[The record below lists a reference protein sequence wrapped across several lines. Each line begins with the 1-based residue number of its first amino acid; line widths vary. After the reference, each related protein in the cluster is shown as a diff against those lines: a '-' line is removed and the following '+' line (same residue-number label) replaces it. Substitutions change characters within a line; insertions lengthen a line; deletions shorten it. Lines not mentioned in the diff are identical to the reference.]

1 MLRHALRS
9 ASFRNPTETRF
20 SPFDAFRFLQV
31 IGNPGSGKS
40 TLLRLGSLLPVSGAH
55 VTGGATRLSVVGADA
70 EFNAEVAHWPRLA
83 SMATQFDNHFGLLT
97 VGETL
102 AFAAANQQPAV
113 PGGPTGLSAEEVAK
127 HIGLDNV
134 MNTRLGTETVRG
146 VSGGEARRVSVGEA
160 MVGPARVWM
169 LDSFSDGLDAART
182 KAITSGLLRPFA
194 EELGGT
200 VVAALQQP
208 AQELF
213 ELFDDVIL
221 LRDGRCLYCG
231 PVADAPAFFE
241 GKLGLKREDDVSDP
255 EFLAAVCSE
264 PESFGR
270 PGRRVAS
277 APLSDVPLTAPSLA
291 AAYVAH
297 VVREDDSAA
306 DAPLLS
312 SNSSTGPLDK
322 EQARAIF
329 AASYARNGF
338 AQTASVSYREVV
350 NTVRD
355 IQFLQSHFVRAII
368 LALIVGS
375 LFSGLGVDDFV
386 QRISLIFFACLQLAM
401 GGAAE
406 LPVALNNKII
416 VDRQSRVNHMYR
428 PFLYALSVSLV
439 YLPIV
444 ALETILFCA
453 PMYYMVGFAEAG
465 ERFAVFF
472 SIILLLVIAMTS
484 TFRFVAW
491 VSGSLEVAL
500 AGMVPFIAL
509 FILFSGFLA
518 TRSNLGWG
526 DLGQGIYW
534 FTPISWAIRALAINE
549 FNAPEYDAVIPVPRA
564 PPGTMMRKGTVYLQT
579 YDVEPEDEWIAYGYI
594 YIGAF
599 CVLIIILGS
608 ITFAC
613 RVISE
618 PRGTQRRLA
627 GKTAADKLAA
637 SAAGRA
643 VSAAPAAGDVEASTA
658 AGASDAKD
666 APVAG
671 AATPAGATGKVSHG
685 KKLAFRDLVFDVRLV
700 GAAAKKA
707 AAKQAKSDKKA
718 EADPSVLDAG
728 AVARGHKRLLHR
740 ISGVARPGRIL
751 ALCGESGAGK
761 TTLLNTLAGRTVT
774 QGHVMGSII
783 LGGTAI
789 AATQLRPRVGYCEQF
804 DRHLATATVR
814 EALEFSAWMRRGHA
828 ATHANVMAAVDEALD
843 LLELRPVEHRA
854 IGDEKAGWGL
864 SRGERKRVTI
874 GVELVADPSVLFL
887 DEPTTALSSTQARD
901 VARVIRRVA
910 DSGRT
915 VVCTLHQPS
924 AGVWSAMDD
933 LLLLARGG
941 YTVYYGP
948 LGPGSRTM
956 VDYLESLPGSHP
968 LPDGMNPADYMLDVI
983 GSEGKTDA
991 KVAGVRAA
999 AAPAGGEP
1007 ALASRAS
1014 TDAAGAHAEGKPAA
1028 AAAAAP
1034 TRAQLLRGK
1043 FIESAAKATLDETLD
1058 GMGIER
1064 DSHSRRLAKTSVAAD
1079 AHGDASRPNFCVQF
1093 AMLTKRA
1100 SVDFFRDTEFGLK
1113 RCVLFVML
1121 ALIAGG
1127 VFFQIEDNTQSGV
1140 MSLVGGVVMGVIFVS
1155 AITANTTAVA
1165 IGKRRPSFTREQ
1177 AAHTFDPTA
1186 YGLALTVANLPW
1198 IFIFSVLFTVVYALM
1213 VGYAFSVVPF
1223 MILVVFILANSFSMI
1238 ALVLGF
1244 LAETPQLMTS
1254 ILSVIMAVASMFSG
1268 FFLPRADIPDGW
1280 IWVHYLSPQSYALE
1294 AAIPSVFVC
1303 PEGEPVVSYARGPC
1317 GTIDALDGGVLKK
1330 DVPKLDFIEGLY
1342 GLEAQYSGRAIGIMV
1357 AESAALLLLLIYAL
1371 WRLRSKAA

>member
-1 MLRHALRS
+1 MESPSALAAFQAIRS
-9 ASFRNPTETRF
+9 AHGKALPQVEVVWDGVSVTGSKPAGRCASKPAPLLEDVHAKARPGRLTI
-20 SPFDAFRFLQV
+20 V

-231 PVADAPAFFE
+231 P
-241 GKLGLKREDDVSDP
+241 
-255 EFLAAVCSE
+255 
-264 PESFGR
+264 PESSAGPAPRRLGPALGR
-270 PGRRVAS
+270 AADCALP
-277 APLSDVPLTAPSLA
+277 A

-312 SNSSTGPLDK
+312 SNGSTGPLDK

-814 EALEFSAWMRRGHA
+814 EALEFSA
-828 ATHANVMAAVDEALD
+828 
-843 LLELRPVEHRA
+843 
-854 IGDEKAGWGL
+854 
-864 SRGERKRVTI
+864 
-874 GVELVADPSVLFL
+874 
-887 DEPTTALSSTQARD
+887 
-901 VARVIRRVA
+901 
-910 DSGRT
+910 
-915 VVCTLHQPS
+915 
-924 AGVWSAMDD
+924 
-933 LLLLARGG
+933 
-941 YTVYYGP
+941 
-948 LGPGSRTM
+948 
-956 VDYLESLPGSHP
+956 
-968 LPDGMNPADYMLDVI
+968 
-983 GSEGKTDA
+983 
-991 KVAGVRAA
+991 
-999 AAPAGGEP
+999 
-1007 ALASRAS
+1007 
-1014 TDAAGAHAEGKPAA
+1014 
-1028 AAAAAP
+1028 
-1034 TRAQLLRGK
+1034 
-1043 FIESAAKATLDETLD
+1043 
-1058 GMGIER
+1058 
-1064 DSHSRRLAKTSVAAD
+1064 
-1079 AHGDASRPNFCVQF
+1079 
-1093 AMLTKRA
+1093 
-1100 SVDFFRDTEFGLK
+1100 
-1113 RCVLFVML
+1113 
-1121 ALIAGG
+1121 
-1127 VFFQIEDNTQSGV
+1127 
-1140 MSLVGGVVMGVIFVS
+1140 
-1155 AITANTTAVA
+1155 
-1165 IGKRRPSFTREQ
+1165 
-1177 AAHTFDPTA
+1177 
-1186 YGLALTVANLPW
+1186 
-1198 IFIFSVLFTVVYALM
+1198 
-1213 VGYAFSVVPF
+1213 
-1223 MILVVFILANSFSMI
+1223 
-1238 ALVLGF
+1238 
-1244 LAETPQLMTS
+1244 
-1254 ILSVIMAVASMFSG
+1254 
-1268 FFLPRADIPDGW
+1268 
-1280 IWVHYLSPQSYALE
+1280 
-1294 AAIPSVFVC
+1294 
-1303 PEGEPVVSYARGPC
+1303 
-1317 GTIDALDGGVLKK
+1317 
-1330 DVPKLDFIEGLY
+1330 
-1342 GLEAQYSGRAIGIMV
+1342 
-1357 AESAALLLLLIYAL
+1357 
-1371 WRLRSKAA
+1371 

>member
-1 MLRHALRS
+1 M
-9 ASFRNPTETRF
+9 
-20 SPFDAFRFLQV
+20 V

-40 TLLRLGSLLPVSGAH
+40 TLLRLGSLLPVPGAR

-312 SNSSTGPLDK
+312 SNGSTGPLDK

-355 IQFLQSHFVRAII
+355 IQFLQSHFVRA
-368 LALIVGS
+368 LVLSVVVGS

-465 ERFAVFF
+465 ERFAVFLC
-472 SIILLLVIAMTS
+472 ITLIMVICMTA
-484 TFRFVAW
+484 TFRWIAW
-491 VSGSLEVAL
+491 ASGSLEVAL
-500 AGMVPFIAL
+500 AATVPFIAL
-509 FILFSGFLA
+509 FTLFSGFLA

-579 YDVEPEDEWIAYGYI
+579 FDVEPEDEWIAYGYI
-594 YIGAF
+594 YLGAF
-599 CVLIIILGS
+599 AALTMLLGS
-608 ITFAC
+608 VTFAF
-613 RVISE
+613 RIIGE
-618 PRGTQRRLA
+618 PRGTQRHSSA
-627 GKTAADKLAA
+627 TAPVRTVA
-637 SAAGRA
+637 SRGSTPGSR
-643 VSAAPAAGDVEASTA
+643 AGDADTGSVHPARASLDVPTI
-658 AGASDAKD
+658 GHAS
-666 APVAG
+666 G

-983 GSEGKTDA
+983 GSQ
-991 KVAGVRAA
+991 VANTELRGGAQT
-999 AAPAGGEP
+999 APAGGEP

-1014 TDAAGAHAEGKPAA
+1014 TDAAGAHAEGKP

-1100 SVDFFRDTEFGLK
+1100 SVDFFRDTDFGLK
-1113 RCVLFVML
+1113 RCVLFVLL
-1121 ALIAGG
+1121 ALISGG
-1127 VFFQIEDNTQSGV
+1127 VFFQIEDVDQAGV
-1140 MSLVGGVVMGVIFVS
+1140 ASLVGGVVMGVIFVS
-1155 AITANTTAVA
+1155 AITANTTSVA

-1198 IFIFSVLFTVVYALM
+1198 IFVFSVLFTAVYALM
-1213 VGYAFSVVPF
+1213 VGYEFSVMPF
-1223 MILVVFILANSFSMI
+1223 MLLVVFILANSFSLI
-1238 ALVLGF
+1238 AMVLGF
-1244 LAETPQLMTS
+1244 LAETPQLVTS
-1254 ILSVIMAVASMFSG
+1254 LLSVALAVASMFSG

-1280 IWVHYLSPQSYALE
+1280 IWLHYISPQSYALE
-1294 AAIPSVFVC
+1294 AAIPAAFVC
-1303 PEGEPVVSYARGPC
+1303 PEGEPLVSYARGPC

-1342 GLEAQYSGRAIGIMV
+1342 GLEAQNSGRAIGIMV